1 MRSITHKSLMAAA
14 FTLVA
19 APLAAQS
26 RVVVPEGTVIVV
38 RTSNALESATAK
50 AGQTFETVVVDTVR
64 VESYTVIPAGS
75 RIRGVVTFAQPAD
88 RQRSGVIEVN
98 FDRLTLPDGQAFSLN
113 GKLTSTDAA
122 ERRQIDSDPNARVVL
137 VGGRGGVGAAIA
149 GAGSEKSPASS
160 VLAALGT
167 VLSEGRDVRVQAGT
181 PLAVQLEQGVV
192 LRSRGFAR
200 APDAFTLYTSA
211 DRIRAAQRA
220 LAQKNYYRGAI
231 NGQPDDATQRALF
244 EFQIDQGII
253 ATGNLDGRTA
263 QALGIFT
270 ATEAGE
276 VSLLLSPAEASVVR
290 RGAQS
295 LAGRIRQDLLI
306 SASGRLDSRRA
317 YSDADLEAWFAL
329 SAFADNA
336 SLYEQVI
343 RVSGN
348 VEGAAVAGK
357 ALVSAARRVDSA
369 FQRTRVSTAVQNGW
383 SSIRSQLTELD
394 STYR

>member
-1 MRSITHKSLMAAA
+1 
-14 FTLVA
+14 
-19 APLAAQS
+19 
-26 RVVVPEGTVIVV
+26 
-38 RTSNALESATAK
+38 
-50 AGQTFETVVVDTVR
+50 
-64 VESYTVIPAGS
+64 
-75 RIRGVVTFAQPAD
+75 
-88 RQRSGVIEVN
+88 
-98 FDRLTLPDGQAFSLN
+98 
-113 GKLTSTDAA
+113 
-122 ERRQIDSDPNARVVL
+122 
-137 VGGRGGVGAAIA
+137 
-149 GAGSEKSPASS
+149 
-160 VLAALGT
+160 
-167 VLSEGRDVRVQAGT
+167 VQAGT
-181 PLAVQLEQGVV
+181 RLAVQLEQGLA
-192 LRSRGFAR
+192 LRSRGYAR

-276 VSLLLSPAEASVVR
+276 VSLLLSPEEASVVR

-295 LAGRIRQDLLI
+295 LAGRMRQDLLI

-317 YSDADLEAWFAL
+317 YSEADLEAWFAL

-357 ALVSAARRVDSA
+357 ALVSAARRVDAS